1 LREHKS
7 ACARIY
13 PRGTS
18 ALRDKWEAT
27 SHGSILPAVIAGRDG
42 GHHGVDGRR
51 GWCGGVLLHYLLGFW
66 QRSHRLPAFV
76 ARLQLQ
82 SSHDRIDKTVCCGP
96 PERAWIPNILGNCV
110 NTIITADNLRPF
122 LRLPRPRASKAY
134 DSAAR
139 VLGSAWFLILALFL
153 VQKVIAQA
161 ASMSTA
167 DFGPNGWP
175 KLLATACL
183 LLFYLA
189 IWWFTLTRPS
199 AAARSDGILPS
210 LVAFAGTYLP
220 WTIVLFAPGEASAGR
235 SLASAALL
243 LIGTSLMV
251 LVIGHL
257 GRSFSIVPQARTLVR
272 TGPYAIVRNPLYLA
286 EEVAIVGT
294 LLQFYSVAALVLC
307 IAHCGLQVGR
317 ILYEEKLLR
326 CSFPDYAEYERSTR
340 RLIPFVW

>member
-1 LREHKS
+1 MSTTSTSTVGNDFPVSSPHWLSRIR
-7 ACARIY
+7 AARGYDI
-13 PRGTS
+13 
-18 ALRDKWEAT
+18 
-27 SHGSILPAVIAGRDG
+27 AV
-42 GHHGVDGRR
+42 
-51 GWCGGVLLHYLLGFW
+51 
-66 QRSHRLPAFV
+66 
-76 ARLQLQ
+76 
-82 SSHDRIDKTVCCGP
+82 
-96 PERAWIPNILGNCV
+96 
-110 NTIITADNLRPF
+110 
-122 LRLPRPRASKAY
+122 
-134 DSAAR
+134 R

-175 KLLATACL
+175 GLLATACL

-189 IWWFTLTRPS
+189 IWWFILTRPS

-210 LVAFAGTYLP
+210 LVAFVGTYLP
-220 WTIVLFAPGEASAGR
+220 WTIVLFAPGEASAGQ

-257 GRSFSIVPQARTLVR
+257 GRSFSIVPQARKLVR

-286 EEVAIVGT
+286 EEIAILGT
-294 LLQFYSVAALVLC
+294 LIQFYSIVTLALFLV
-307 IAHCGLQVGR
+307 HCALQVCR
-317 ILYEEKLLR
+317 ISYEENLLR
-326 CSFPDYAEYERSTR
+326 RGFPEYESYAASTP